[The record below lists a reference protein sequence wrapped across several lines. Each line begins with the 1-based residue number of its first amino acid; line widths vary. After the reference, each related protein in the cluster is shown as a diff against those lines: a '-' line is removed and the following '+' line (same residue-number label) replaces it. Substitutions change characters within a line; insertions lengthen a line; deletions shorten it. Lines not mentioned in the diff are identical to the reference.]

1 MVPTR
6 PRPRAVL
13 ISVLLVLA
21 LGLAGLLAFNA
32 QAQFRDHRATAE
44 RVLRDYA
51 RLAAARFGQRTAQN
65 LYYMAY
71 WPIVEAF
78 GRSGA
83 ATRPDRL
90 PTPAALAAG
99 LDSVP
104 AAFVRHARYAF
115 RLSLGRGQLVTAGA
129 APSPAVRRWL
139 KDTLPVHFDA
149 VFEKEEHVAA
159 LMDSVDG
166 AARLVVYT
174 VTKPAHAGAPPVLL
188 GLDVDPRAMTP
199 FYTMG
204 AEKFP
209 LLPRPLTSGV
219 IYDSLGSLEVTDA
232 SGRELYHSPV
242 RYEPMFTARDSID
255 PMWAGLHV
263 QVTLRPDIADKLVIG
278 GLPRSRLPYVL
289 GVLLLTAGL
298 IVTALVQLRREYDL
312 ARLRTDFVSGVS
324 HELRTPLAQIR
335 MFGETLLLGRVR
347 SETERRR
354 SLEIIDQEA
363 RRLTHLVEN
372 LLHFS
377 RSERQT
383 HRVAPA
389 PTWMAPLVRS
399 VVEAFAPLA
408 TPRRARLRT
417 DLAEGVVAAVDA
429 EAFRQML
436 LNLLDNAVKYGPEDQ
451 TVTVTLAAAD
461 AAGRVRVTVDDQGPG
476 VPPAERERVWER
488 FWRLERDRGSAVAGT
503 GIGLAVVRELVALH
517 GGRAWVE
524 EPAPPA
530 GRGARFTL
538 ELRAVASPP
547 PTTPSPTDRPAPAEA
562 TA

>member
-1 MVPTR
+1 MAP
-6 PRPRAVL
+6 PRRSPRAVL

-32 QAQFRDHRATAE
+32 QATFREHRATAE

-51 RLAAARFGQRTAQN
+51 RLAAARFAQRTAQN
-65 LYYMAY
+65 LYYMAC
-71 WPIVEAF
+71 WPVVEAF
-78 GRSGA
+78 TRSGA
-83 ATRPDRL
+83 GTRPDHL

-115 RLSLGRGQLVTAGA
+115 RLNLRSGQLVTAGA
-129 APSPAVRRWL
+129 APSAAVRRWL
-139 KDTLPVHFDA
+139 KDTLPLHLAA
-149 VFEKEEHVAA
+149 VYMKEEHVAA
-159 LMDSVDG
+159 LVDSVDG
-166 AARLVVYT
+166 ASRLVVYT
-174 VTKPAHAGAPPVLL
+174 LAKPASPGAAATLL
-188 GLDVDPRAMTP
+188 GIEVDPRAMAP
-199 FYTMG
+199 FYTMSS
-204 AEKFP
+204 EKFP
-209 LLPRPLTSGV
+209 LLPRPLTGGV
-219 IYDSLGSLEVTDA
+219 IYDSLGSLEVTEP

-242 RYEPMFTARDSID
+242 RYHPMFTARDSVE
-255 PMWAGLHV
+255 PMMAGLHV

-278 GLPRSRLPYVL
+278 GLPRSRLPFVL

-347 SETERRR
+347 SDAERRR

-377 RSERQT
+377 RSERQA
-383 HRVAPA
+383 HRVAPE
-389 PTWMAPLVRS
+389 PTWMAPLIRS

-408 TPRRARLRT
+408 VPRRVRLRA
-417 DLAEGVVAAVDA
+417 DIADGVVAAVDP

-451 TVTVTLAAAD
+451 SVTVTLAPPD

-476 VPPAERERVWER
+476 IPPAERERIWER

-503 GIGLAVVRELVALH
+503 GIGLAVVRELAALH
-517 GGRAWVE
+517 RGRAWIEDPPAGHGGGARFVLE
-524 EPAPPA
+524 VPAAAPPA
-530 GRGARFTL
+530 A
-538 ELRAVASPP
+538 PP
-547 PTTPSPTDRPAPAEA
+547 AADRSAPAEA

>member
-44 RVLRDYA
+44 RVLSDYA

-115 RLSLGRGQLVTAGA
+115 RLSLGPGQLVTAGA

-263 QVTLRPDIADKLVIG
+263 QVTLRPTIADKLVIG
-278 GLPRSRLPYVL
+278 GLPRSQLPFVL